1 MYPPEQC
8 LGTTELGG
16 LISTFYVDP
25 NFWLRLGNESEMGFD
40 EVVVIEGRFEAEV
53 LQQGHYDWQGFELG
67 KLVAGTTP
75 VPDAE
80 RNVGEGVTFF
90 DQVQVESLR
99 VKSVSK
105 EQENLRIFL

>member
-1 MYPPEQC
+1 
-8 LGTTELGG
+8 
-16 LISTFYVDP
+16 
-25 NFWLRLGNESEMGFD
+25 MGFD
-40 EVVVIEGRFEAEV
+40 EVVVVEGRFEAEV
-53 LQQGHYDWQGFELG
+53 LQQGDDDRQGFELG

-75 VPDAE
+75 VPDTE

-99 VKSVSK
+99 VKSVWK